1 VQNLEQPRKWKRNE
15 KNDKRKI
22 YGKNKGRG
30 CSRTR
35 REGGIRKKKTRTASK
50 LCGLLSTQNTN
61 RRIDKDEYIVE
72 TIVKKIAQRP
82 EKTEVRGDIYTF
94 SSINMYVVSCV
105 SCHVSEC

>member
-1 VQNLEQPRKWKRNE
+1 MTKE
-15 KNDKRKI
+15 KTRADGAVER
-22 YGKNKGRG
+22 
-30 CSRTR
+30 R

-61 RRIDKDEYIVE
+61 RRIDRDEYIVK

-94 SSINMYVVSCV
+94 SSIDMYVVNCVCISSCIGILV
-105 SCHVSEC
+105 FSYIGNNS

>member
-1 VQNLEQPRKWKRNE
+1 MTKE
-15 KNDKRKI
+15 KYTEKTREE
-22 YGKNKGRG
+22 GAVER
-30 CSRTR
+30 R

-105 SCHVSEC
+105 SRHVSEC